1 MSPLMN
7 VLIYT
12 SATAVIAFL
21 SWIATKNEIRKLNSL
36 IKEYERING
45 ISPEQEVNQ
54 LIKKIEKQQ
63 MNVSGGKFA
72 ILAAMA
78 MSLFAIISFFR

>member
-54 LIKKIEKQQ
+54 LIKKIEKIEKNKKMRNFLLCKIQFIDL
-63 MNVSGGKFA
+63 V
-72 ILAAMA
+72 
-78 MSLFAIISFFR
+78 